1 MSKLLILISLI
12 ATLILV
18 GCDISAAKRPTPT
31 PTATP
36 RAAVTPTS
44 IAPEDSGEDG
54 HQLFIN
60 KGCAS
65 CHGQEAQGTNIAP
78 GLPGHTAEMIRRQVR
93 SPIGVMP
100 RFTTEVL
107 SDEELEKIIAF
118 IDGLE
123 GEHAHVPPADVT
135 QEVALH
141 HWMALLALKVDDIPE
156 ATHHVGHIIDL
167 VTGDHLHEMEEVLT
181 MLQEGHL
188 HDAEHAIE
196 GMLAGTAVTDL
207 TLGVVHLELALGS
220 LRSDDV
226 DDAIHHIRHFL
237 ESASDHEKEA
247 TEEILGL
254 LQANDPHEAEHK
266 LESLME
272 GGAEEHEH
280 GE

>member
-36 RAAVTPTS
+36 RPPVTPTS
-44 IAPEDSGEDG
+44 IASEDSGEDG
-54 HQLFIN
+54 HQLFIDR
-60 KGCAS
+60 GCAS

-78 GLPGHTAEMIRRQVR
+78 GLPGHSAEMIKRQVR

-100 RFTTEVL
+100 RFTTDVL
-107 SDEELEKIIAF
+107 SDEELEEIIAF
-118 IDGLE
+118 IEGLE
-123 GEHAHVPPADVT
+123 GEHAHVPPTDAT

-156 ATHHVGHIIDL
+156 ATHHVGHIIEL
-167 VTGDHLHEMEEVLT
+167 VTGDHLHQMEEVLT
-181 MLQEGHL
+181 MLDEGQL

-207 TLGVVHLELALGS
+207 TLEAVHLELALSS

-226 DDAIHHIRHFL
+226 DDASHHIQHFS
-237 ESASDHEKEA
+237 ESPSGHEKEA
-247 TEEILGL
+247 AQEILDL
-254 LQANDPHEAEHK
+254 LQANDPHEAEDK
-266 LESLME
+266 LEVLME
-272 GGAEEHEH
+272 GESEEEHHDE
-280 GE
+280 